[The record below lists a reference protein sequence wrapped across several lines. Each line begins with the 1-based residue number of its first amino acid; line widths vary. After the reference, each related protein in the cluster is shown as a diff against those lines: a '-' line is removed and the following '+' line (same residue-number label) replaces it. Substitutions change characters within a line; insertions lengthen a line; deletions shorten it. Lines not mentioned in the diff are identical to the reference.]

1 MNRVRIGVALVLLTP
16 CIVYTGFADAQ
27 GTAVKAP
34 AKTVVTPLDRYLD
47 GLATWSAQFQ
57 QEVRDA
63 RGRRVGEG
71 SGRFL
76 IVRPGRFRW
85 ESAPVGA
92 GPAAQLLV
100 ADGRNLWFYDRDL
113 EQATVR
119 PLASSL
125 PQSPAMLLAGGAGL
139 NEAFDVRVDGRQ
151 DDLDWV
157 KVIPKDSASDF
168 REARF
173 GFRDRDLMRLE
184 IVDKLGQRSVLR
196 FSAVQRN
203 AKVDPSE
210 VRFQPP
216 PGVDVIG
223 TPLPP

>member
-1 MNRVRIGVALVLLTP
+1 M
-16 CIVYTGFADAQ
+16 
-27 GTAVKAP
+27 
-34 AKTVVTPLDRYLD
+34 
-47 GLATWSAQFQ
+47 
-57 QEVRDA
+57 
-63 RGRRVGEG
+63 
-71 SGRFL
+71 
-76 IVRPGRFRW
+76 
-85 ESAPVGA
+85 
-92 GPAAQLLV
+92 

-139 NEAFDVRVDGRQ
+139 NEAFDVRPDGRQ

-157 KVIPKDSASDF
+157 RVSPRDAASDF

-173 GFRDRDLMRLE
+173 GFRDRELLRLE
-184 IVDKLGQRSVLR
+184 IVDKLGQRSLLR
-196 FSAVQRN
+196 FSSVQRN
-203 AKVDPSE
+203 PRIDPSE

-223 TPLPP
+223 TPLLP